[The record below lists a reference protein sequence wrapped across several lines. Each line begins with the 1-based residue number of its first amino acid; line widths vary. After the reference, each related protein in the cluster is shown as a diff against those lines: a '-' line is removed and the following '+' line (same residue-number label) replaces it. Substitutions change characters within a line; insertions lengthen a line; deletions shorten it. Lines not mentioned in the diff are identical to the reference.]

1 MTYIELQNYV
11 LNLELDEYIP
21 LPVTPKIKGAPTRA
35 TWHKYQREGIAPPV
49 YYLGRTPHLTAFS
62 WREHMRMMALNI
74 SEQRKRP
81 TS

>member
-35 TWHKYQREGIAPPV
+35 TWHKYQREGIAPPF

-62 WREHMRMMALNI
+62 WREHMHKMALKTA
-74 SEQRKRP
+74 EQRKR
-81 TS
+81 